1 MRINAWKNILVLV
14 IACIAGA
21 AASPVIAGYGER
33 VYTDLHP
40 PGWISSEAVS
50 VNERGEV
57 AGHGI
62 TAAGGR
68 GFLWS
73 SGRFTEL
80 LPPGAVS
87 CTVAWMS
94 GRGEIAGTAID
105 GSGTP
110 RAFVYRDGGYVDP
123 VPGWGYSEAYHIGD
137 DGTVTGKGEG
147 GAFVASAG
155 GISTVPAFTAVVA
168 RNTRGDLLGIGDN
181 AALLYIYRPGQG
193 YLNVIPPGAESV
205 SPGRINE
212 QGQMTFSS
220 STQGVVKGYVYA
232 GGFLIFMTP
241 PGWSS
246 SKAASINGHSEV
258 VGFGDSP
265 QGERG
270 FLRSGGDY
278 EEIAYPGWLATRPVS
293 VNDLGQAAGS
303 GETGSGESHAFLSSP
318 ASLNVTASGA
328 AIGGDVAAGGGC
340 SVATGRPATAS
351 TAGVCNLVLMLSPMG
366 YFLARSLRKVRISRR

>member
-1 MRINAWKNILVLV
+1 
-14 IACIAGA
+14 
-21 AASPVIAGYGER
+21 
-33 VYTDLHP
+33 
-40 PGWISSEAVS
+40 
-50 VNERGEV
+50 
-57 AGHGI
+57 
-62 TAAGGR
+62 
-68 GFLWS
+68 
-73 SGRFTEL
+73 
-80 LPPGAVS
+80 
-87 CTVAWMS
+87 
-94 GRGEIAGTAID
+94 
-105 GSGTP
+105 
-110 RAFVYRDGGYVDP
+110 
-123 VPGWGYSEAYHIGD
+123 
-137 DGTVTGKGEG
+137 
-147 GAFVASAG
+147 
-155 GISTVPAFTAVVA
+155 
-168 RNTRGDLLGIGDN
+168 
-181 AALLYIYRPGQG
+181 
-193 YLNVIPPGAESV
+193 
-205 SPGRINE
+205 
-212 QGQMTFSS
+212 MTFSS